1 MRWAG
6 AKRARLGRGGV
17 SVGTGDGGGGIKEG
31 VPNRGEAGRPVHD
44 GTCVLAVENE
54 TGVLEDAG
62 SGGGFEFACGLRR
75 SFGNLRPEFV
85 VKNSLSPSR
94 REVLLFEQFSQS
106 LTWPFNSA
114 ACELVVLPA
123 KEDNNALIPVIKT
136 VFRLLLLFSPLPSS
150 AMSAAVA

>member
-1 MRWAG
+1 MY
-6 AKRARLGRGGV
+6 
-17 SVGTGDGGGGIKEG
+17 
-31 VPNRGEAGRPVHD
+31 
-44 GTCVLAVENE
+44 
-54 TGVLEDAG
+54 
-62 SGGGFEFACGLRR
+62 
-75 SFGNLRPEFV
+75 LRPEFE

-136 VFRLLLLFSPLPSS
+136 VFRLLLLVIVEFSVFIIFGVVLLVVKVLLLVKEYEEEEEETLVVVVLVLLFEVVPKEGGETDALRERQQQ
-150 AMSAAVA
+150 